1 MSLVEEFAIAGQAF
15 IVAEDFATISF
26 VKGFIMVP
34 ELSLIG
40 LIFKLQRNFIHLHL
54 PLHKQTQ
61 YL

>member
-1 MSLVEEFAIAGQAF
+1 MSLVEEFAIAEEAV
-15 IVAEDFATISF
+15 IVAEDVATTSF

-40 LIFKLQRNFIHLHL
+40 LIFKLQRNFIHHHL
-54 PLHKQTQ
+54 PLHRQTQ